1 MFVFVFEWLSIFV
14 FDNVVFV
21 VIVVVS
27 VDDIELN
34 KLISFV
40 DKFVVF
46 FVELSRI
53 SYKKYNEVIL

>member
-21 VIVVVS
+21 VIVVLS